1 MSELSDPPPLKFS
14 RVYREE
20 QKEIKTRRE
29 RQFYAREKDPDSS
42 QDCVGLALSG
52 GGIRSA
58 TFCLGFLQELNQLKL
73 LRVFDYLS
81 TVSGGGY
88 VGGWWSAWLSRDEE
102 VMRRKR
108 NPRLDQK
115 NIHHAA
121 SLVARIA
128 GGEDGMPLELLEQI
142 RLENKQTY
150 RLLKEYTAGE
160 QPDPELLKELVG
172 QLNTYIENGS
182 DEPSRLLEMVT
193 AEPELEATL
202 TATQKA
208 DLERARDW
216 KEGSRLVVE
225 VTANPELEA
234 TLQAAQ
240 KVKLE
245 EARRRIQ
252 GVRIL
257 AEVTAD
263 PKSETSLT
271 AAEKADLD
279 KARCWEND
287 RRWDSRFRLEKAFPY
302 ELRNNFPPREMIEPM
317 RRNPD
322 AEENSEG
329 SQHAYR
335 DPIHHL
341 RLFANYLT
349 PRKGMLSA
357 DTWRAVSVVTRNL
370 VLTWLILLPVLITV
384 MLLGQAYLRLGKPLA
399 LMFDPDSTHA
409 IRILTFAP
417 IVVLLSWSVVV
428 AIGWLICNRE
438 STSKL
443 DGLVQLACLLALL
456 LLLGSA
462 VLSID
467 QLRVFISSLE
477 RRSWIALGVW
487 GATTL
492 VLIVFLWFGGPR
504 YEKVGVDEGE
514 WKKDVRRNRF
524 SRAQARLLVTTAV
537 IGIVLF
543 VSWICTTT
551 LVPRNVTS
559 PLKTIPFTIVS
570 LISIAGSI
578 FTALR
583 AKPTAGGDR
592 AASREP
598 TFISRTIFAVT
609 PPLVLLVLATS
620 AGFVANW
627 VLLDTPIGNPP
638 PEQTPFLLEV
648 AAQILNTP
656 IVYPRQTPYL
666 LSVAALLFIIVCAA
680 LAAFEM
686 KDFKSFKI
694 LEPSLTTALF
704 IAAVVVNASWFV
716 QALVYSPLPA
726 SLKVEGWL
734 GILSSL
740 GSLAIGVVIIV
751 YILARIIP
759 GQLWK
764 GRLVERLQF
773 AGREMAGSRA
783 ARTRA
788 AARGVEAYLNLTIGL
803 IVLAVLAA
811 VGWSVGTVLF
821 GATVA
826 NGAAAPNIFS
836 ALILSFVSITGGA
849 IMYRL
854 CLVRDTTHPGR
865 FNLRWLKDKPFAQ
878 RPEALWVLA
887 ALCLIV
893 PVGFVCL
900 SHGLGR
906 QHNDSTPLDI
916 VLFPLTLAA
925 LLGVVIF
932 LRSLVI
938 ERIAN
943 EKSMAARWSK
953 PVVKWAFTR
962 LPRAQKYEQHVLR
975 VLAFL
980 VILLSIFAHPV
991 AHNIAPFSMTPAG
1004 EVNLRNVALMG
1015 VVLVIVW
1022 PIFGAAIF
1030 QLRPNPPLNVGLTFK
1045 RWNWLYSETFLW
1057 TLALAAIVLAL
1068 SAGLLVKPWLN
1079 HISDVP
1085 LNGGLT
1091 PILLPGAAACFL
1103 FVLFEMFWAK
1113 GENRRS
1119 LWLVTLTFVAFATIF
1134 FLNLAKTTHPETVS
1148 SWQVVLGLLSAVTVW
1163 VVALGWM
1170 VDPNAVSM
1178 HQFYKGRLVRAY
1190 LGASNVRRWRHGNK
1204 EITETVAGDDLLL
1217 QSLHNCDRGGP
1228 YHLINTTLNLV
1239 GGRDLATAQRS
1250 ASSFTLSQKHCGS
1263 TRTHYRPTDEYMSG
1277 QLSLGTA
1284 VAASGAAVSPNM
1296 GSKKPTAA
1304 LAMLMT
1310 LLNVRLGYWAPTPNR
1325 ETWQS
1330 SQPRLWPFY
1339 LLREFLSQTNDVAN
1353 YCYLTDGGH
1362 FDNTGLYPL
1371 IERGCRYIVLV
1382 DCGADPKPACFQD
1395 LGEAIRRCRIDFGAE
1410 IDLPLDFLLEEEA
1423 NHCYVFGSIRF
1434 SKEHLKALGKW
1445 PSTADDYDDTGGAL
1459 DGTII
1464 YVKPAV
1470 VPSVTADVRQYSL
1483 ENEFFPQQTTANQW
1497 FDEAQFESYRRLGQF
1512 CANKVFNTDA
1522 VRDLGK
1528 VVRLSARDIE
1538 TLFHKLENASRK

>member
-1 MSELSDPPPLKFS
+1 MSEINDPPPLKFS

-20 QKEIKTRRE
+20 QKEITTRRE

-108 NPRLDQK
+108 NPRVDQK

-128 GGEDGMPLELLEQI
+128 GGEDEMSLELLEQI

-160 QPDPELLKELVG
+160 QPDPALLKELVG

-182 DEPSRLLEMVT
+182 DEASRLLEMVT

-208 DLERARDW
+208 DLESARDW
-216 KEGSRLVVE
+216 KDGSRLVEE
-225 VTANPELEA
+225 VTTNPELEA

-245 EARRRIQ
+245 EARRRIE
-252 GVRIL
+252 GVRLL

-263 PKSETSLT
+263 PKRETTLT
-271 AAEKADLD
+271 AAEKADLE
-279 KARCWEND
+279 KARCREND
-287 RRWDSRFRLEKAFPY
+287 RRWGNRFRLEKAFPY

-322 AEENSEG
+322 SEENSEG

-357 DTWRAVSVVTRNL
+357 DTWRAVSVITRNL
-370 VLTWLILLPVLITV
+370 VLTWLILLPVLIAV

-399 LMFDPDSTHA
+399 LMFDPDPTHA
-409 IRILTFAP
+409 IRILTVAP
-417 IVVLLSWSVVV
+417 IVVMLSWSVVV

-443 DGLVQLACLLALL
+443 DGLVQLACLLALF

-467 QLRVFISSLE
+467 KLEAFIRSLQG
-477 RRSWIALGVW
+477 RSWIALGVW

-492 VLIVFLWFGGPR
+492 VLTIFLWFGGPR
-504 YEKVGVDEGE
+504 YEKVGVDESQ

-543 VSWICTTT
+543 MSWTCTTT
-551 LVPRNVTS
+551 PLLTNLTS
-559 PLKTIPFTIVS
+559 PLKSIPFGIVS

-627 VLLDTPIGNPP
+627 VLDRIANTP
-638 PEQTPFLLEV
+638 PEPTPYLLSV
-648 AAQILNTP
+648 AAQMLNTL
-656 IVYPRQTPYL
+656 IISPRQTPYL
-666 LSVAALLFIIVCAA
+666 LSVAALLFIILCAA

-694 LEPSLTTALF
+694 LEPSLTAALF

-726 SLKVEGWL
+726 SLKVSGEGWL
-734 GILSSL
+734 GILSFL
-740 GSLAIGVVIIV
+740 GSMAIAVIIIV

-764 GRLVERLQF
+764 GRLVQRLEV
-773 AGREMAGSRA
+773 AGREMEGSSASRS
-783 ARTRA
+783 RA

-803 IVLAVLAA
+803 IVLAALAA

-821 GATVA
+821 KATSG
-826 NGAAAPNIFS
+826 NGSVTPNIFS

-854 CLVRDTTHPGR
+854 CLVRDTTNPGK
-865 FNLRWLKDKPFAQ
+865 FNLRWLKDKPFAK
-878 RPEALWVLA
+878 RPEAPWVLA

-900 SHGLGR
+900 SHYLGR
-906 QHNDSTPLDI
+906 QHDDATRLDI

-943 EKSMAARWSK
+943 DKSIAARWSK
-953 PVVKWAFTR
+953 PLVEWAFTR
-962 LPRAQKYEQHVLR
+962 LPRAQKYEQQVLR

-991 AHNIAPFSMTPAG
+991 SHNIAPFSMASAG
-1004 EVNLRNVALMG
+1004 GVNLTNLGLLAI
-1015 VVLVIVW
+1015 VLVIVW

-1030 QLRPNPPLNVGLTFK
+1030 RLRPNPTLNVGFTFK
-1045 RWNWLYSETFLW
+1045 RWHWLYSETFLW

-1068 SAGLLVKPWLN
+1068 SAGVLVKPWLN

-1217 QSLHNCDRGGP
+1217 KSMHNCDRGGP

-1410 IDLPLDFLLEEEA
+1410 IDLSLDFLLEKET
-1423 NHCYVFGSIRF
+1423 NRCFMFGSIRF
-1434 SKEHLKALGKW
+1434 SREHLKALGKW
-1445 PSTADDYDDTGGAL
+1445 PRDADDGDDGDPSL

-1464 YVKPAV
+1464 YIKPAV

-1512 CANKVFNTDA
+1512 CANKVFNTGA

-1528 VVRLSARDIE
+1528 VVRLSAQNIE
-1538 TLFHKLENASRK
+1538 TLFIGLESASRK